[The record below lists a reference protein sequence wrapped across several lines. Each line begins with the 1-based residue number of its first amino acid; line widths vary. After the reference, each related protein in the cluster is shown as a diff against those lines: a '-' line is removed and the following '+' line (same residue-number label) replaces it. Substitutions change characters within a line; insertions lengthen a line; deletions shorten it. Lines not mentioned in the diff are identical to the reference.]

1 MAMDEGG
8 FALPQPLNLK
18 APQKTEVVDDS
29 SIQCRE
35 GSTPVSEVEENVEQ
49 KTGDVDNVSL
59 FPRNISTLLT
69 LLPCYPTTLLPQFL
83 TLL

>member
-1 MAMDEGG
+1 MDEGG

-35 GSTPVSEVEENVEQ
+35 GSAPVSEVEENVEQ

-59 FPRNISTLLT
+59 FPRNIGTLLT
-69 LLPCYPTTLLPQFL
+69 LLPCYPATLLPQFL